1 MRTCQQCDKI
11 YLRSAAGQVKA
22 HFVGI
27 SGIRTRCADLQI
39 EFTPALATF
48 SDSESDCLP
57 QYNSRKFS
65 LGISAEK
72 KTGEK
77 KIKKKLKSKSK
88 CKPDY
93 HKNGRRA
100 TALTRGHI
108 LNVNRR
114 RSGTV
119 ASLVTPKN
127 HRAPSLR
134 WCQGCCW
141 AALSVRIKN
150 SIKYH

>member
-48 SDSESDCLP
+48 SDSESDASSAWGSVP
-57 QYNSRKFS
+57 KKEKERKH
-65 LGISAEK
+65 
-72 KTGEK
+72 
-77 KIKKKLKSKSK
+77 KKLKSKSK

-100 TALTRGHI
+100 ASLTHGHI

-114 RSGTV
+114 RYSCP
-119 ASLVTPKN
+119 ASRL
-127 HRAPSLR
+127 HS
-134 WCQGCCW
+134 QGCNV
-141 AALSVRIKN
+141 AAAAAAMLRCPCASKIQ
-150 SIKYH
+150 

>member
-48 SDSESDCLP
+48 SDSESDA
-57 QYNSRKFS
+57 S
-65 LGISAEK
+65 SAW
-72 KTGEK
+72 GSVPK
-77 KIKKKLKSKSK
+77 KIKKKERKHKKLKSKSK

-100 TALTRGHI
+100 ASLTRGHI

-114 RSGTV
+114 RYSCP
-119 ASLVTPKN
+119 AFRLHS
-127 HRAPSLR
+127 
-134 WCQGCCW
+134 QGCNV
-141 AALSVRIKN
+141 AAAAAMLRCPCASKIQ
-150 SIKYH
+150 

>member
-57 QYNSRKFS
+57 TQHSRKFS
-65 LGISAEK
+65 LGISAKK

-77 KIKKKLKSKSK
+77 KNQEKIE
-88 CKPDY
+88 
-93 HKNGRRA
+93 
-100 TALTRGHI
+100 I
-108 LNVNRR
+108 E
-114 RSGTV
+114 
-119 ASLVTPKN
+119 
-127 HRAPSLR
+127 
-134 WCQGCCW
+134 
-141 AALSVRIKN
+141 IEM
-150 SIKYH
+150 